1 MLVLS
6 GCNVIPVIRE
16 IASGLLKWRTA
27 LWYNVVSDRSH
38 MGVVQDMCEK
48 DKGVG
53 VGLGLDIGGTNIAGA
68 LVDAAGCLLEE
79 YTLPTESWK
88 GPGAVMERVLMV
100 AGHLVRKAADREL
113 AVLGIGMG
121 VPGPLESES
130 GLVLH
135 APNLG
140 WHNVPVKKIVQQ
152 RFQTSVFVENDVRCA
167 ALGEK
172 YFGAGRGVDDLI
184 CVALG
189 TGVGAGIFIA
199 GSLLR
204 GSGDIAGEI
213 GHICLDPNGPPCN
226 CGRRG
231 CLEVYAGAPGI
242 ARRARAAIQSG
253 KQSLIGTLVG
263 GNLDLID
270 PALLSLA
277 AGQGDQ
283 LALEIWRETGEL
295 VGWALATA
303 VTLLNPRLV
312 IVGGGVA
319 RAGEVLLGPIR
330 DTIFRRAMPEH
341 ARQVEVTLAHLG
353 ERAGVIGAA
362 SLALKNIS
370 GACRQKS

>member
-1 MLVLS
+1 
-6 GCNVIPVIRE
+6 
-16 IASGLLKWRTA
+16 
-27 LWYNVVSDRSH
+27 
-38 MGVVQDMCEK
+38 MGK
-48 DKGVG
+48 KNRA
-53 VGLGLDIGGTNIAGA
+53 VGLGLDVGGTNIAGA
-68 LVDAAGCLLEE
+68 LVDEAGCLLEE

-88 GPGAVMERVLMV
+88 GPEAVMERVLMV
-100 AGHLVRKAADREL
+100 AGHLFRQAAGRGLVVR
-113 AVLGIGMG
+113 GIGMG
-121 VPGPLESES
+121 VPGPLESGT

-140 WHNVPVKKIVQQ
+140 WHDLPVKKIVQQ
-152 RFQTSVFVENDVRCA
+152 HFSAPVFVENDVRCA

-172 YFGAGRGVDDLI
+172 FFGAGRGVEDLI

-189 TGVGAGIFIA
+189 TGVGAGIFVA

-231 CLEVYAGAPGI
+231 CLEVYAGAAGI
-242 ARRARAAIQSG
+242 ARRAREAIQSG
-253 KQSLIGTLVG
+253 KQSVIAELVG
-263 GNLDLID
+263 GKPELID
-270 PALLSLA
+270 PAVLSRA
-277 AGQGDQ
+277 AGQGDR

-319 RAGEVLLGPIR
+319 RAGEVLLGPMR
-330 DTIFRRAMPEH
+330 DTLCRRAMPEH
-341 ARQVEVTLAHLG
+341 ARQVEVVSAHLG

-362 SLALKNIS
+362 SLAWKNIS
-370 GACRQKS
+370 GACR

>member
-1 MLVLS
+1 
-6 GCNVIPVIRE
+6 
-16 IASGLLKWRTA
+16 
-27 LWYNVVSDRSH
+27 
-38 MGVVQDMCEK
+38 MGVAQAMCEK
-48 DKGVG
+48 NKG

-68 LVDAAGCLLEE
+68 LVDEAGCLLEE

-88 GPGAVMERVLMV
+88 GSEAVLERVLMV
-100 AGHLVRKAADREL
+100 AGHLFRQATGRGL

-121 VPGPLESES
+121 VPGPLESRT

-140 WHNVPVKKIVQQ
+140 WHNVPVKNIVQQ
-152 RFQTSVFVENDVRCA
+152 HFATSVFVENDVRCA

-189 TGVGAGIFIA
+189 TGVGAGIFVA
-199 GSLLR
+199 GNLLR
-204 GSGDIAGEI
+204 GFGDIAGEI

-253 KQSLIGTLVG
+253 KRSVIGELVG
-263 GNLDLID
+263 GKLELID
-270 PALLSLA
+270 PAVLSRA

-283 LALEIWRETGEL
+283 MAIEIWRETGEL

-303 VTLLNPRLV
+303 VTLFNPQLV

-319 RAGEVLLGPIR
+319 RAGEVLLGPVR
-330 DTIFRRAMPEH
+330 DTICRRAMPEH
-341 ARQVEVTLAHLG
+341 ARQVKVVSAHLG

-362 SLALKNIS
+362 SLVLKNIS
-370 GACRQKS
+370 GASQ